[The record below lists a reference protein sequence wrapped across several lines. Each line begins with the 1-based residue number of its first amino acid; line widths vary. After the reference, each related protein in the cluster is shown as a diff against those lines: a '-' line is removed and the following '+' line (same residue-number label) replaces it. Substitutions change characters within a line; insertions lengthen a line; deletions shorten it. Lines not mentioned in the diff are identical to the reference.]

1 MNFENADFFCEA
13 GGYKVV
19 AAVLTLAVLA
29 VGILFSV
36 AAFKKLADGYSN
48 KRYRY
53 PNVDNLLEVANTTE
67 EYPEG
72 TTENGIVAHYHRILR
87 GTLDEPGNMKLN
99 DERANKIQKG
109 IRETVL
115 GFSLINF
122 ATIAIK
128 RMLV

>member
-1 MNFENADFFCEA
+1 MLTFFVCEA

-67 EYPEG
+67 E
-72 TTENGIVAHYHRILR
+72 
-87 GTLDEPGNMKLN
+87 
-99 DERANKIQKG
+99 
-109 IRETVL
+109 
-115 GFSLINF
+115 FSLINF
-122 ATIAIK
+122 ATIAI
-128 RMLV
+128 RIIMGG